1 MFASLFT
8 RKPSAFEAHSL
19 SALAAISK
27 PSINLVHHQRVFDE
41 DIHLFANTLMANN
54 FNGIDAVITADSVK
68 ELIANELDKSAVHT
82 SGKLTLRDDMVSLTH
97 LFLSITQK
105 QQTRLLLKIVCDDAC
120 RKFHTDRYD
129 LRLLCTYVGS
139 GTEWI
144 EDRFVNR
151 NSLEGGNNDSIIKDP
166 SKIKTMKPFE
176 VGILKGEASAANK
189 GKGVVHRSPPIQQ
202 KNEKRLVFR
211 LDN

>member
-68 ELIANELDKSAVHT
+68 ELIANEL
-82 SGKLTLRDDMVSLTH
+82 
-97 LFLSITQK
+97 
-105 QQTRLLLKIVCDDAC
+105 
-120 RKFHTDRYD
+120 
-129 LRLLCTYVGS
+129 
-139 GTEWI
+139 
-144 EDRFVNR
+144 
-151 NSLEGGNNDSIIKDP
+151 
-166 SKIKTMKPFE
+166 
-176 VGILKGEASAANK
+176 NK
-189 GKGVVHRSPPIQQ
+189 
-202 KNEKRLVFR
+202 
-211 LDN
+211 